1 MSKKMN
7 MVKGPFGSYDHGTP
21 GAVLNHLV
29 RGENVPLSVVET
41 LQIGKEVIM
50 KGNEQVGRFKWFDGI
65 STPCVLWQGEFH
77 KNYSKHKAV
86 NKDGTVVPVFRPS
99 LSSQMT
105 PALEV
110 SDEFATPALH
120 WFLQEMLTSYITDI
134 RYGVER
140 GAGAFFQGGSGQ
152 PNGGWFLIEFWNTH
166 GVERFIEYVNEHY
179 NPSDES
185 YKDFLYN

>member
-7 MVKGPFGSYDHGTP
+7 TVKGPFGSYDHGAP

-29 RGENVPLSVVET
+29 RGENVPLSIVET

-99 LSSQMT
+99 LCSQMT

-140 GAGAFFQGGSGQ
+140 EAGAFFQGGSGQ

>member
-7 MVKGPFGSYDHGTP
+7 TVEGPFGSYDHGAP

-29 RGENVPLSVVET
+29 RGENVPLSIVET
-41 LQIGKEVIM
+41 LQIGNKVIM
-50 KGNEQVGRFKWFDGI
+50 KGNEQVGMFKWFDGI

-99 LSSQMT
+99 LCSQMT

-110 SDEFATPALH
+110 SDEFATPALYY
-120 WFLQEMLTSYITDI
+120 FLKGMLTNWMDDP
-134 RYGVER
+134 RYTIHKE
-140 GAGAFFQGGSGQ
+140 AGAFFQGGYDR
-152 PNGGWFLIEFWNTH
+152 PDDNWFLIEFWNTR

-185 YKDFLYN
+185 YKDFL